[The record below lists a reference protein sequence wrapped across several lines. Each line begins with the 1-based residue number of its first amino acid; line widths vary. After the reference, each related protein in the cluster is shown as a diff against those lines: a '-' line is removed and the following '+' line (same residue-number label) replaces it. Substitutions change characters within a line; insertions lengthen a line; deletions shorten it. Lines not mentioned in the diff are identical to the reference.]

1 MPNESDFIYED
12 YSEATIMYGVLAY
25 SSPNVA
31 QTMHLHSQ
39 VEFMIA
45 ESGEASVIING
56 RDHIVREGNGMLIS
70 PHVIHRIRL
79 STPGSRISSFIFST
93 DFISDF
99 KGFFESANVPYV
111 RFDRE
116 KSPEFATA
124 QAKFL
129 IEFAHNYSFGKTVV
143 KGMLTVLL
151 SGIMPAYTGVE
162 FERIGA
168 RSSNFEIC
176 RQMLLYIDSNISQ
189 DLSLERIS
197 KALNIVPSYVS
208 TVFSRNFNTSLNS
221 YINKKRISV
230 AKAMLQNTSKS
241 ITEIAFESGFS
252 SIRSFNR
259 RFKESEW
266 LTPSEFRDSFMDTQS
281 KSGD

>member
-1 MPNESDFIYED
+1 MIMPNESDFIYED
-12 YSEATIMYGVLAY
+12 YREATVTYGVLAY

-31 QTMHLHSQ
+31 QQMHLHSQ
-39 VEFMIA
+39 VEFMMV
-45 ESGEASVIING
+45 EKGEASVIING
-56 RDHIVREGNGMLIS
+56 KDHVVKEGCGILIS
-70 PHVIHRIRL
+70 PHVIHRMRL
-79 STPGSRISSFIFST
+79 KTPESRMCSFIFST

-111 RFDRE
+111 RFDKD

-143 KGMLTVLL
+143 KGMLTILL

-162 FERIGA
+162 FERNGT

-176 RQMLLYIDSNISQ
+176 RQMLSYIDSNISQ

-208 TVFSRNFNTSLNS
+208 TVFSRNFNTSLNT

-230 AKAMLQNTSKS
+230 SKAMLQNTSKS

-259 RFKESEW
+259 RFKESEG
-266 LTPSEFRDSFMDTQS
+266 LTPSEFRDSFMNTHS
-281 KSGD
+281 

>member
-12 YSEATIMYGVLAY
+12 YSESTVTYGVLAY
-25 SSPNVA
+25 STNNIPEIK
-31 QTMHLHSQ
+31 HLHSQ
-39 VEFMIA
+39 VELIIV
-45 ESGEASVIING
+45 ESGKVGITFSG
-56 RDHIVREGNGMLIS
+56 REHIVNEGNGILIC
-70 PHVIHRIRL
+70 PHVIHRMHSL
-79 STPGSRISSFIFST
+79 ADESRISSFIFST

-111 RFDRE
+111 RFDRD

-124 QAKFL
+124 QAKYL

-143 KGMLTVLL
+143 KGMLTILL

-176 RQMLLYIDSNISQ
+176 RQMLLYIDNNISQ

-259 RFKESEW
+259 RFKESEG
-266 LTPSEFRDSFMDTQS
+266 LTPSEFRDSFMDTRG
-281 KSGD
+281 K